1 MIDKQTIAKITEAAK
16 IEEVVSDFV
25 TLRRRGANLIG
36 LCPFHNEK
44 TGSFNVNPARNIFKC
59 FGCGEGGSPVNFI
72 MKHEQLSYPDAL
84 KYLAKKYNITV
95 QDRELTDEEK
105 IIQNDRENL
114 LIINDF
120 AAKYFA
126 QNLVNNPQGNAVG
139 KGYFYERGFTDA
151 TILQFNLGYSLE
163 EFSAFVTEAK
173 KKSFKDDYLLQLG
186 LAARRDDG
194 SLYDKFR
201 GRVMFPIHSISG
213 KIVGFGGRVLKKDEK
228 TAKYINS
235 PESEIY
241 HKSNELY
248 GIYFAKNEIVK
259 QDRCF
264 LVEGYTD
271 VISMFQSGVKNVVSS
286 SGTSLTEGQIRLIKR
301 FTPNITVIYDGDAAG
316 IKASIRGIDMLLK
329 EGMNVKTVL
338 LPSGEDPDSF
348 AQKNNAD
355 DFIKFINEN
364 QTDFIQFKINI
375 LQEDAKN
382 DTTKKAALI
391 GDVINSIFLI
401 EDRIKV
407 DEYAKK
413 LAFGFDVSIETIYN
427 NLRKL
432 EIEKKKTEFKKIEN
446 QRNGEPPPPIP
457 PEDFDERQEN
467 DIRILHEL
475 EKQQS
480 PYKQQEREL
489 LYFLIRYGQKPL
501 VQADNETGFL
511 TAGEYI
517 ISELKTNDLQISFPL
532 YVKIFDEFSE
542 KINEPDFNVENYFI
556 NHQNIEISRFTA
568 DILADKH
575 VLSKYFTKNDIIK
588 IPELPEVDENDE
600 RSVMRYERTVLARE
614 KMLSIQ
620 KERENDKNEKLYNDI
635 NRVLVEYFDAIILTE
650 LKTVQKQLST
660 AAKAGDKENFY
671 KLQSK
676 FVELT
681 NKKVIISKNLGGR
694 VIVRIN

>member
-1 MIDKQTIAKITEAAK
+1 MIDKQTIAKIQDAAR

-59 FGCGEGGSPVNFI
+59 FGCGEGGNSVHFI
-72 MKHEQLSYPDAL
+72 MKHENLSYPDAL
-84 KYLAKKYNITV
+84 KYLAKKYNIPV
-95 QDRELTDEEK
+95 QERELTDEEK
-105 IIQNDRENL
+105 VIQNDRENL
-114 LIINDF
+114 LVINEF

-139 KGYFYERGFTDA
+139 KGYFYERGFTDT
-151 TILQFNLGYSLE
+151 TILQFNLGYSLD

-173 KKSFKDDYLLQLG
+173 KKSFKDDYLVQLG

-194 SLYDKFR
+194 SLYDKYR

-271 VISMFQSGVKNVVSS
+271 VISMYQNGVKNVVSS

-301 FTPNITVIYDGDAAG
+301 FTPNITVIYDGDNAG

-338 LPSGEDPDSF
+338 LPNGEDPDSF
-348 AQKNNAD
+348 AQKTNAD
-355 DFIKFINEN
+355 DFIKYINEN

-382 DTTKKAALI
+382 DPVKKAALI
-391 GDVINSIFLI
+391 GDVVNSIFLI
-401 EDRIKV
+401 NDRSKIDDYVKILISV
-407 DEYAKK
+407 
-413 LAFGFDVSIETIYN
+413 FDVKEDVIRY

-432 EIEKKKTEFKKIEN
+432 EDAKKKAEFNKKLENEQN
-446 QRNGEPPPPIP
+446 QRNDEPPPLPP
-457 PEDFDERQEN
+457 PEDFDEEN
-467 DIRILHEL
+467 DLRILYEL
-475 EKQQS
+475 EKQEN

-489 LYFLIRYGQKPL
+489 LYFLIRYGQTPL
-501 VQADNETGFL
+501 VPTAEKVL

-517 ISELKTNDLQISFPL
+517 IFLLKSNDIEISFPFYL
-532 YVKIFDEFSE
+532 KIFNEFSQ
-542 KINEPDFNVENYFI
+542 KIDEQNFNVEDYFKY
-556 NHQNIEISRFTA
+556 HQDREISRFTA
-568 DILADKH
+568 DILTDKH
-575 VLSKYFTKNDIIK
+575 VLSKYFTKNDIIQ
-588 IPELPEVDENDE
+588 IPELPELDENDE
-600 RSVMRYERTVLARE
+600 KSILQFELASLARE
-614 KMLSIQ
+614 QIIFMQ
-620 KERENDKNEKLYNDI
+620 RVRENEKIVKLRKNIE
-635 NRVLVEYFDAIILTE
+635 RVIVEYFNAINNLKLKDA
-650 LKTVQKQLST
+650 KKNMQN
-660 AAKAGDKENFY
+660 AAKNGDKENFIEY
-671 KLQSK
+671 QKEYDFLHK
-676 FVELT
+676 R
-681 NKKVIISKNLGGR
+681 KVIIAKELGGR
-694 VIVRIN
+694 VVEKIK

>member
-1 MIDKQTIAKITEAAK
+1 MIDKQTIAKINDAAR

-59 FGCGEGGSPVNFI
+59 FGCGEGGSPVHFI

-84 KYLAKKYNITV
+84 KYLAKKYNIPV
-95 QDRELTDEEK
+95 QERELTDDEK
-105 IIQNDRENL
+105 IQQNDRENL

-139 KGYFYERGFTDA
+139 KGYFYERGFSDA
-151 TILQFNLGYSLE
+151 TIAQFNLGYSLE
-163 EFSAFVTEAK
+163 EYTAFVTEAK

-194 SLYDKFR
+194 SLYDKYR

-271 VISMFQSGVKNVVSS
+271 VISMYQSGVKNVVSS

-301 FTPNITVIYDGDAAG
+301 FTPNITVIYDGDNAG

-382 DTTKKAALI
+382 DPVKKAALI

-401 EDRIKV
+401 EERIKV

-413 LAFGFDVSIETIYN
+413 LAFGFDISIETIYN

-432 EIEKKKTEFKKIEN
+432 EIEKKKADFKKIEN
-446 QRNGEPPPPIP
+446 QRNDEPPPPPIP
-457 PEDFDERQEN
+457 PENFDEEN
-467 DIRILHEL
+467 DPRILHEL

-489 LYFLIRYGQKPL
+489 LYFLIRYGQIPL
-501 VQADNETGFL
+501 VQANNEKGFL

-517 ISELKTNDLQISFPL
+517 ISELKTNDLKVSFPL
-532 YVKIFDEFSE
+532 YIKIFNEFSQ
-542 KINEPDFNVENYFI
+542 KIDEQNFNVENYFT
-556 NHQNIEISRFTA
+556 NHQNIEISHFTA

-575 VLSKYFTKNDIIK
+575 IISKYFTKHEVIK
-588 IPELPEVDENDE
+588 IPELPELDENDE
-600 RSVMRYERTVLARE
+600 KSIRYYNLSFLARE
-614 KMLSIQ
+614 KMLDLQ
-620 KERENDKNEKLYNDI
+620 KEKENKKNERLYIDI
-635 NRVLVEYFDAIILTE
+635 NRVLIEYFDAIILTK
-650 LKTVQKQLST
+650 LKITQRNLSN
-660 AAKAGDKENFY
+660 AAKIGDKENFY
-671 KLQSK
+671 KLQKEFSD
-676 FVELT
+676 LT
-681 NKKVIISKNLGGR
+681 EKKIKISKKLGSR
-694 VIVRIN
+694 VIVKIK